1 MRKEQA
7 QSPTRETR
15 EETDEHRI
23 IPVRRLL
30 GEDRAVR
37 LEHDGDIYLLRITRN
52 GKLILTK

>member
-1 MRKEQA
+1 MRKEQPR
-7 QSPTRETR
+7 SPARETR
-15 EETDEHRI
+15 EGTDEHRV

-37 LEHDGDIYLLRITRN
+37 LEHDGDLYLLRITRN